1 MGGLKPEPINTKLKV
16 IIIGDYETYNL
27 LYNYDE
33 DFKKI
38 FKLKSE
44 YNKVVDINSK
54 SKEQICKNIYDIC
67 ENKDLKKYK

>member
-67 ENKDLKKYK
+67 ENKDLKI